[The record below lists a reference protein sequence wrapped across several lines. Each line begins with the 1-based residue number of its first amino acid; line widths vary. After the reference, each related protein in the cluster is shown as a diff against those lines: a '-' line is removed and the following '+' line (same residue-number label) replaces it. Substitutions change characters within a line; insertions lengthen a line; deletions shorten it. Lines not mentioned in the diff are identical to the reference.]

1 MDYEDAQELI
11 DQYESFTGVPIFKA
25 KVEALDEKAKKEIGE
40 ALKLLNEYKDVYPGD
55 VLEALKTLAKL
66 IGSKDYGYSHGYQ
79 YPAKPGKKTEKSG
92 AKWPSLVGFDVEK
105 GSADELVTRLI
116 ETAMGLAEKNILLTD
131 IVKSLKAYHSRGV
144 KKSIDA
150 QDDDDDIRKAKW
162 PSLLGIE

>member
-1 MDYEDAQELI
+1 MDYDDAQDLVE
-11 DQYESFTGVPIFKA
+11 QYEEFTGVPIFKA
-25 KVEALDEKAKKEIGE
+25 KVEALDEKAKKEIAE

-55 VLEALKTLAKL
+55 VLEALTTLAKL
-66 IGSKDYGYSHGYQ
+66 IGSKDYGYK
-79 YPAKPGKKTEKSG
+79 YPAKPGKKTKKSNT
-92 AKWPSLVGFDVEK
+92 KWPSLVGFDVEK

-131 IVKSLKAYHSRGV
+131 IVKTLKAYHSRGV

>member
-1 MDYEDAQELI
+1 MDYEDAQDLVE
-11 DQYESFTGVPIFKA
+11 QYEEFTGVPIFKA

-55 VLEALKTLAKL
+55 VLKALTTLAKL
-66 IGSKDYGYSHGYQ
+66 IGSQEYGYGYK
-79 YPAKPGKKTEKSG
+79 YPKKPGKKTKKSG

-150 QDDDDDIRKAKW
+150 QDDDDDIRTAKW
-162 PSLLGIE
+162 PSLLGMGE